1 MRMFAFLSK
10 ANEEY
15 ATITDLRS
23 FLETKGESKTVY
35 LRLHRIIKSLEGKLP
50 SKFITNISYFKLEKD
65 WGILK
70 SLKEALFFF

>member
-1 MRMFAFLSK
+1 MFAFLSK

-35 LRLHRIIKSLEGKLP
+35 LRLHRIIKSLEGNYLLNL
-50 SKFITNISYFKLEKD
+50 SKN
-65 WGILK
+65 
-70 SLKEALFFF
+70 